1 EVYILHSYWYKEL
14 SSKKQIE
21 PSFSYDP
28 NVKI

>member
-1 EVYILHSYWYKEL
+1 YWYKEL
-14 SSKKQIE
+14 SNKKQIE